1 MKFQTASAQSIGSSR
16 LRILHLEDSEPDA
29 ELVAAKLASDYPECL
44 IQHASSQQQF
54 ENALHMGGFDLI
66 LSDYTL
72 NGYDGLSALK
82 LARSH
87 CPEKPFIFLSGT
99 IGEER
104 AIEAL
109 KSGATDYVI
118 KDRPSRLVP
127 AIRQA
132 MARHEEEQRLRRTEE
147 ALQQNR
153 ERFRQIT
160 ENVADLILMLDLAGR
175 CVYSNPAYN
184 ATVGRAGDQVS
195 EDKDILR
202 DVHPADRTIVR
213 ELFLDTIRTGIG
225 GRAEYRLIHSDGT
238 VRHVEAQNS
247 VVRDSTGV
255 TTQVLVV
262 ARDVTERQAA
272 NERIRHQADLLN
284 RAQDAIVMR
293 DMQDRITYWNH
304 SAARIYG
311 WSAEQAQGRETTSL
325 WNEDPAQVEVARHAT
340 LFYGEWTGEMRQR
353 SRAGA
358 DLIMQ
363 SRWSLVQGHDGQ
375 PAGFLVINTDI
386 AEKKRLESQF
396 LRVQRTESIGLL
408 AGGVAHDINNALV
421 PIMVSTDML
430 ESIATDPEAKQFISS
445 IRVSAQHGAALV
457 RQLLA
462 FARGAVGQHNELN
475 LQPLLQDFIGF
486 ATQTFP
492 RNVELKLESP
502 EESWPVRGDSTQL
515 KQVLINLCLNARDAM
530 PDGGRISIRLE
541 NQLLD
546 PNAAKALRELKPGPH
561 VVLHVTDTGAGMESG
576 VLDKIFDPFFTTK
589 ELGKGTGLGL
599 AAVRGIVKGHGGT
612 ITVESTP
619 GKGTTFQI
627 YLPALAP
634 APALPIEPKA
644 PIAKTKIR
652 GSGEGILLVD
662 DEPGVRNILTALLTA
677 SGYHVI
683 KASSGTEALAVYN
696 ARVDEIDLVLTDI
709 TMADGDGFMLV
720 DELRDRNVK
729 IPLLMMSGLAGG
741 GQYEERAKRLD
752 VPMLAKPI
760 TRDTLV
766 TAVHSALA
774 KTVAAV

>member
-1 MKFQTASAQSIGSSR
+1 MKFQTANIHPIGPSR
-16 LRILHLEDSEPDA
+16 LHILHLEDSEPDA
-29 ELVAAKLASDYPECL
+29 ELVAAKLASDYPECVV
-44 IQHASSQQQF
+44 QHAASQQQF
-54 ENALHMGGFDLI
+54 ENALHKGGFDLI

-87 CPEKPFIFLSGT
+87 CPDKPFIFLSGT

-132 MARHEEEQRLRRTEE
+132 MARHEEERLHRRTEE

-175 CVYSNPAYN
+175 CVYSNPAYD
-184 ATVGRAGDQVS
+184 ATVGRPGEKASG
-195 EDKDILR
+195 DILR
-202 DVHPADRTIVR
+202 DVHPADQSIVR

-255 TTQVLVV
+255 TTQVLIV

-284 RAQDAIVMR
+284 RAQDAILMR
-293 DMQDRITYWNH
+293 DMENKITYWNH

-311 WSAEQAQGRETTSL
+311 WSAEQAQGRDTSSL
-325 WNEDPAQVEVARHAT
+325 WNEDSAQVEVARHAT

-353 SRAGA
+353 SRTGA

-363 SRWSLVQGHDGQ
+363 SRWSLVQGKDGL
-375 PAGFLVINTDI
+375 PEGFLVINTDI

-445 IRVSAQHGAALV
+445 IRASAQHGAALV

-462 FARGAVGQHNELN
+462 FARGAVGQHNELS
-475 LQPLLQDFIGF
+475 LQPLLQDFVSF
-486 ATQTFP
+486 VAQTFP
-492 RNVELKLESP
+492 RNVELKLETP
-502 EESWPVRGDSTQL
+502 EEPWPVRGDSTQL
-515 KQVLINLCLNARDAM
+515 KQVLVNLCLNARDAM

-541 NQLLD
+541 NQMLE
-546 PNAAKALRELKPGPH
+546 PAAARALHELKPGPH
-561 VVLHVTDTGAGMESG
+561 VVLYITDTGSGMESS
-576 VLDKIFDPFFTTK
+576 VVDKIFDPFFTTK
-589 ELGKGTGLGL
+589 EVGKGTGLGL

-612 ITVESTP
+612 IAAESTP

-634 APALPIEPKA
+634 SLLIEPKA
-644 PIAKTKIR
+644 PIAKTRIR

-662 DEPGVRNILTALLTA
+662 DEPGVRNILTALLSA
-677 SGYHVI
+677 SGYHVL
-683 KASSGTEALAVYN
+683 KASSGTEALAVFD
-696 ARVDEIDLVLTDI
+696 ARVDEIALVLTDV
-709 TMADGDGFMLV
+709 TMPDGDGFMLV
-720 DELRDRNVK
+720 DELRSRNVK

-741 GQYEERAKRLD
+741 GHYEERARRLD

-760 TRDTLV
+760 TRDSLV

-774 KTVAAV
+774 KAITAA